1 MMNSMIIETETR
13 TKQTTATAHVG
24 VCSKDLPA
32 LPPAMFGASLPLP
45 SYVSKLARIYTA
57 EKRSS
62 YKLKKIYYV
71 LHQFFQEMK
80 RFIRT
85 ERDEC
90 VNIFITKK

>member
-45 SYVSKLARIYTA
+45 SYVSKLARIYTVETNEA
-57 EKRSS
+57 ATSLRKSTT
-62 YKLKKIYYV
+62 YFTNVFKK
-71 LHQFFQEMK
+71 
-80 RFIRT
+80 
-85 ERDEC
+85 
-90 VNIFITKK
+90 